1 MLIVMEKEASEEE
14 IAAVVAKI
22 EALGYVAQPIPG
34 GERTAIGI
42 LRNPGPVDPALFV
55 DLPGVQ
61 EAIPVSRP
69 YKLVSREMK
78 RQDTIIELAGGV
90 KIGGGHFVI
99 MAGPCAVESE
109 EQAMTIAH
117 AVKAAGAQ
125 VFRGGAFKPRTSPYS
140 YQGLQEEGLKIL
152 ARVRAATG
160 LPIVTEAIDH
170 ASLDLVEEYA
180 DIIQIGAR
188 NMQNFSLLRRAG
200 QAHKPILLK
209 RGMSATVEEFF
220 MAAEYILAEGNSQVI
235 LCERGVRGIG
245 SHARNTLDLA
255 AIPFVKRESH
265 LPIIADP
272 SHAAGRRLLV
282 PPLARGAVA
291 VGADGLMIEVHHDP
305 AHALSDGPQSLYPE
319 QFAALMQ
326 EINILRPGQWLCQ
339 R

>member
-1 MLIVMEKEASEEE
+1 MLIVMDKGATAAE
-14 IAAVVAKI
+14 IAGVVAKI
-22 EALGYVAQPIPG
+22 EALGFTAQPMPG
-34 GERTAIGI
+34 GERVAIGI

-78 RQDTIIELAGGV
+78 RQDTVIELSGGNL
-90 KIGGGHFVI
+90 KLGGGNFVVI
-99 MAGPCAVESE
+99 AGPCAVESVD
-109 EQAMTIAH
+109 QALTIAQ
-117 AVKAAGAQ
+117 AVKVAGAQ
-125 VFRGGAFKPRTSPYS
+125 IFRGGAFKPRTSPYS
-140 YQGLQEEGLKIL
+140 YQGLEEEGLKIL
-152 ARVRAATG
+152 ARVRAETG
-160 LPIVTEAIDH
+160 LPVITEAIDH

-200 QAHKPILLK
+200 QARKPVLLK
-209 RGMSATVEEFF
+209 RGLSATLDEFF
-220 MAAEYILAEGNSQVI
+220 MAAEYIMSEGNTRVI

-265 LPIIADP
+265 LPIVADP

-282 PPLARGAVA
+282 APLARGAVA

-305 AHALSDGPQSLYPE
+305 AHALSDGPQSLFPE
-319 QFAALMQ
+319 QFAALMADLQ
-326 EINILRPGQWLCQ
+326 TLRPGQWS
-339 R
+339 